1 MIALLHS
8 CINEFA
14 LIGIG
19 TVLFILS
26 LLLFMLY
33 QYIKEKIEF
42 WHKRY
47 VDKHRMEK
55 PPMCKCYC
63 TQCGCWKTSKPERDI
78 GLCTV
83 WQVWTAHYES
93 CTRGSLRTEEEYKD
107 EKFRTES
114 NASV

>member
-1 MIALLHS
+1 MNTWFCAMAELLAYFGLLVII
-8 CINEFA
+8 CGIIV
-14 LIGIG
+14 LIYG
-19 TVLFILS
+19 TYIF
-26 LLLFMLY
+26 
-33 QYIKEKIEF
+33 IKEKIEF

-83 WQVWTAHYES
+83 WQVWTAQYES
-93 CTRGSLRTEEEYKD
+93 CSRGTLRTEEEYKN
-107 EKFRTES
+107 EKFRTKK

>member
-1 MIALLHS
+1 MSTWPHTVMQS
-8 CINEFA
+8 FA
-14 LIGIG
+14 LIGML
-19 TVLFILS
+19 TVLSVIFIVLIG
-26 LLLFMLY
+26 LY
-33 QYIKEKIEF
+33 IFIKEKIEF

-47 VDKHRMEK
+47 IDKHRMEK

-83 WQVWTAHYES
+83 WQVWTKQYES

-114 NASV
+114 IASF